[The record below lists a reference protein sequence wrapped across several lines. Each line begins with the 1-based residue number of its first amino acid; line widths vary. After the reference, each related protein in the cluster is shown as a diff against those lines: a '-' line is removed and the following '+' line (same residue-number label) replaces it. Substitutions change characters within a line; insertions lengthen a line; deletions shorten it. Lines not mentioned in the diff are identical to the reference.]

1 MSNQSSAGQQAGA
14 SQKPKPNHL
23 RVAIVTT
30 SGTYPEQDFDE
41 VPINQ
46 PLDVQLKKAA
56 KALGISDT
64 AGWLAKVGNTVLDP
78 NKSYQDLGLNG
89 EVSIDYG
96 PDATGGGN
104 E

>member
-14 SQKPKPNHL
+14 QKPKPNHL
-23 RVAIVTT
+23 RVVIVTT
-30 SGTYPEQDFDE
+30 SGTYPEKGSDE
-41 VPINQ
+41 VPVNQ
-46 PLDVQLKKAA
+46 HLEVQLKKAA
-56 KALGISDT
+56 KELGINDT
-64 AGWLAKVGNTVLDP
+64 TGWLAKIGNTVLDQ
-78 NKSYQDLGLNG
+78 NKSYQDLGLSG

>member
-1 MSNQSSAGQQAGA
+1 MSNQSSAEKQPGA
-14 SQKPKPNHL
+14 SEKPKPNHL

-30 SGTYPEQDFDE
+30 SGTFPEHGFDE

-46 PLDVQLKKAA
+46 HLEVQLKKAA
-56 KALGISDT
+56 KALGITDT
-64 AGWLAKVGNTVLDP
+64 AGWLAKLGTTELDP
-78 NKSYQDLGLNG
+78 NKSYQDLGLSS

-96 PDATGGGN
+96 PPESGGGN